1 MKKGTLLVRGQHH
14 TNNALNSVVEAL
26 RRSEAVMEINLDSL
40 GDDAEAW
47 DGALAQ
53 ILESE
58 QCVCI

>member
-1 MKKGTLLVRGQHH
+1 MKKTVLLIRSQRDTPEAFSRFFDAVRG
-14 TNNALNSVVEAL
+14 AEGVVEIDL
-26 RRSEAVMEINLDSL
+26 ECL

>member
-1 MKKGTLLVRGQHH
+1 MKKVTLLVRGLHN
-14 TNNALNSVVEAL
+14 TNKSLNSVVEAL